1 MQSGTVY
8 TKSWV
13 LPSTVPAVGEVCRQ
27 LLEQIR
33 RQAFEERDAFA
44 AASAIAS
51 PSACG
56 REAAFELE
64 LELAFEIE
72 LTLAAAAAA
81 AAGGDTRAAYSAL

>member
-1 MQSGTVY
+1 MLASSLTICWLYFESSANEGGGAIV
-8 TKSWV
+8 K
-13 LPSTVPAVGEVCRQ
+13 
-27 LLEQIR
+27 
-33 RQAFEERDAFA
+33 EERDAFA